1 MQIGYSD
8 DHRAW
13 KEAVEDFCTG
23 VVGPLI
29 ATMDLDRAPS
39 AAEWQRLR
47 AGLLGKGIVD
57 EYPLAPDGSADL
69 IAFAILYE
77 AMARVHSAAAAFITE
92 QLYLP
97 RFLRQLLNQEQLRH
111 FAAHVD
117 RPAVIA
123 ACFTEPDTGS
133 DTAGISTTAR
143 RRADGSWVIN
153 GRKTWI
159 SRGTRAE
166 LAIIYARIVEP
177 GPGSGPEPGPG
188 SGANAGGESSTE
200 PGARPAAENRFGLFL
215 AEVGAGYQAQP
226 IETLG
231 LVAQDLCDVYLDDV
245 VVDDI
250 GRIRGEGRRQIFAA
264 IGPGRA
270 SQALLA
276 VGFAQAALDLA
287 LPYAKQRRQFGRP
300 IAHFQ
305 LVQALLADMAIGV
318 TSSRLMAYHAI
329 NAIVDR
335 GPAAARAEVSMAK
348 AYCTETAVRV
358 ASLGMEVQGAMGLAR
373 ETGAERIFR
382 DARMM
387 IVPDGT
393 AQIQRLIIG
402 EQLTGLDG
410 FR

>member
-1 MQIGYSD
+1 
-8 DHRAW
+8 
-13 KEAVEDFCTG
+13 
-23 VVGPLI
+23 
-29 ATMDLDRAPS
+29 
-39 AAEWQRLR
+39 
-47 AGLLGKGIVD
+47 
-57 EYPLAPDGSADL
+57 
-69 IAFAILYE
+69 
-77 AMARVHSAAAAFITE
+77 
-92 QLYLP
+92 
-97 RFLRQLLNQEQLRH
+97 
-111 FAAHVD
+111 
-117 RPAVIA
+117 VIA

-133 DTAGISTTAR
+133 DTAGITTTAR
-143 RRADGSWVIN
+143 RRPDGSWVIN

-177 GPGSGPEPGPG
+177 G
-188 SGANAGGESSTE
+188 GESGTE
-200 PGARPAAENRFGLFL
+200 PSIRTAAEDRFGLFL
-215 AEVGAGYQAQP
+215 AEVGPGYQAQP

-300 IAHFQ
+300 IAQFQ

-318 TSSRLMAYHAI
+318 TSSRLMAYNAI
-329 NAIVDR
+329 NTIIER
-335 GPAAARAEVSMAK
+335 GPADARAEVSMAK

>member
-1 MQIGYSD
+1 MRIGYSE
-8 DHRAW
+8 HHLAW
-13 KEAVEDFCTG
+13 KDAVDGFCAG

-29 ATMDLDRAPS
+29 ETMDLDRAPS
-39 AAEWQRLR
+39 AQDWQRLR
-47 AGLLGKGIVD
+47 AGLVGKGVVD
-57 EYPLAPDGSADL
+57 EYPTDPDGADDL
-69 IAFAILYE
+69 IAFGILYE
-77 AMARVHSAAAAFITE
+77 AMARVHSAAAAFVTE

-97 RFLRQLLNQEQLRH
+97 RFLRRLLDDEQRSH
-111 FAAHVD
+111 FAAHVE

-133 DTAGISTTAR
+133 DTAGITTTAR
-143 RRADGSWVIN
+143 RQPDGSWVIN

-177 GPGSGPEPGPG
+177 EPEP
-188 SGANAGGESSTE
+188 NAED
-200 PGARPAAENRFGLFL
+200 RFGLFL
-215 AEVGAGYQAQP
+215 AEVGGIGAGFQARP

-231 LVAQDLCDVYLDDV
+231 LVAQDLCDVYLDNV
-245 VVDDI
+245 VVPDI

-287 LPYAKQRRQFGRP
+287 LPYAKQRTQFGRP
-300 IAHFQ
+300 IARFQ

-318 TSSRLMAYHAI
+318 TSSRLMAY
-329 NAIVDR
+329 NAVNALIER
-335 GPAAARAEVSMAK
+335 GPADARAEVSMAK

-358 ASLGMEVQGAMGLAR
+358 ASLGMEVQGAIGLAR

-402 EQLTGLDG
+402 QQLTGLDG

>member
-1 MQIGYSD
+1 VLIGYSD

-13 KEAVEDFCTG
+13 QQAVDGFCGG
-23 VVGPLI
+23 VVRPLI
-29 ATMDLDRAPS
+29 ETMDLSRPPS
-39 AAEWQRLR
+39 ADEWQRLR

-57 EYPLAPDGSADL
+57 DYPTAADGSDDL

-97 RFLRQLLNQEQLRH
+97 RFLRRLLNQEQRRH
-111 FAAHVD
+111 FTGPVG

-133 DTAGISTTAR
+133 DTAGIATTAR
-143 RRADGSWVIN
+143 QRGDGSWVIN

-166 LAIIYARIVEP
+166 LAIIYARIV
-177 GPGSGPEPGPG
+177 GPE
-188 SGANAGGESSTE
+188 AE
-200 PGARPAAENRFGLFL
+200 PELTAEERFGLFL
-215 AEVGAGYQAQP
+215 AEVGGIGAGFQARP

-231 LVAQDLCDVYLDDV
+231 LVAQDLCEVYLDNV
-245 VVDDI
+245 VVPDV

-287 LPYAKQRRQFGRP
+287 LPYATHRTQFGRP
-300 IAHFQ
+300 IARFQ

-318 TSSRLMAYHAI
+318 TSSRLMAYNAI
-329 NAIVDR
+329 NALIDR
-335 GPAAARAEVSMAK
+335 GPADARAEVSMAK

-402 EQLTGLDG
+402 QQLTGFDG

>member
-1 MQIGYSD
+1 VLIGYSD
-8 DHRAW
+8 GHRAW
-13 KEAVEDFCTG
+13 QQAVDDFCAG
-23 VVGPLI
+23 VVRPLI
-29 ATMDLDRAPS
+29 ETMDLDRAPS
-39 AAEWQRLR
+39 AAEWRRLR

-57 EYPLAPDGSADL
+57 EYPTAADGTDDL

-97 RFLRQLLNQEQLRH
+97 RFLRRLLNDEQRPR
-111 FAAHVD
+111 FAAQVE

-133 DTAGISTTAR
+133 DTAGIATTAR
-143 RRADGSWVIN
+143 QRGDGSWVIN
-153 GRKTWI
+153 GRRTWI

-166 LAIIYARIVEP
+166 LAIIYARIVA
-177 GPGSGPEPGPG
+177 SG
-188 SGANAGGESSTE
+188 TE
-200 PGARPAAENRFGLFL
+200 PELKDENRFGLFL
-215 AEVGAGYQAQP
+215 AEVGGTGAGFQARP

-231 LVAQDLCDVYLDDV
+231 LVAQDLCDVYLDNV
-245 VVDDI
+245 VVPDI

-287 LPYAKQRRQFGRP
+287 LPYARQRTQFGRP
-300 IAHFQ
+300 IARFQ

-318 TSSRLMAYHAI
+318 TSSRLMAYNAI
-329 NAIVDR
+329 NALIDR
-335 GPAAARAEVSMAK
+335 GPADARAEVSMAK

-402 EQLTGLDG
+402 QQLTGLDG

>member
-13 KEAVEDFCTG
+13 KESVDDFCAG
-23 VVGPLI
+23 VVAPLI
-29 ATMDLDRAPS
+29 ATMDLNRAPS
-39 AAEWQRLR
+39 AGEWQRLR
-47 AGLLGKGIVD
+47 DGLVGKGVVD
-57 EYPLAPDGSADL
+57 EYPTNAGGADDL
-69 IAFAILYE
+69 MAFAILYE
-77 AMARVHSAAAAFITE
+77 AMARVHSAAAAFVTE

-97 RFLRQLLNQEQLRH
+97 RFLRQLLNDEQRRH
-111 FAAHVD
+111 FAAHVE

-133 DTAGISTTAR
+133 DTAGITTTAR
-143 RRADGSWVIN
+143 RQPDGSWVIN

-166 LAIIYARIVEP
+166 LAIVYARIAEP
-177 GPGSGPEPGPG
+177 ERTPDSEPAADPEP
-188 SGANAGGESSTE
+188 T
-200 PGARPAAENRFGLFL
+200 AEGRFGLFL
-215 AEVGAGYQAQP
+215 AEVGPGFQARP

-231 LVAQDLCDVYLDDV
+231 LVAQDLCDVYLDNV
-245 VVDDI
+245 VVPDI

-287 LPYAKQRRQFGRP
+287 LPYARQRTQFGRP
-300 IAHFQ
+300 IAGFQ

-318 TSSRLMAYHAI
+318 TSSRLMAYNAI
-329 NAIVDR
+329 NALIER

-358 ASLGMEVQGAMGLAR
+358 ASLGMEVQGAIGLAR

-402 EQLTGLDG
+402 QQLTGLDG

>member
-1 MQIGYSD
+1 VLIGYSD

-13 KEAVEDFCTG
+13 KEAVDGFCAG
-23 VVGPLI
+23 VVAPLI
-29 ATMDLDRAPS
+29 ATMDLSRAPS
-39 AAEWQRLR
+39 AAEWLRLR
-47 AGLLGKGIVD
+47 AGLLGKGTVD
-57 EYPLAPDGSADL
+57 EYPTAADGSDDL
-69 IAFAILYE
+69 VAFAILYE

-92 QLYLP
+92 QRYLP
-97 RFLRQLLNQEQLRH
+97 RFLRRLLNDEQRRH
-111 FAAHVD
+111 FAAQVE

-133 DTAGISTTAR
+133 DTAGIATTAR
-143 RRADGSWVIN
+143 QRSDGSWVVN

-177 GPGSGPEPGPG
+177 ESELK
-188 SGANAGGESSTE
+188 AGD
-200 PGARPAAENRFGLFL
+200 RFGLFL
-215 AEVGAGYQAQP
+215 AEVGGIGTGFKARP

-231 LVAQDLCDVYLDDV
+231 LVAQDLCDVYLDNV
-245 VVDDI
+245 VVPDV

-287 LPYAKQRRQFGRP
+287 LPYAKQRTQFGRP
-300 IAHFQ
+300 IARFQ

-318 TSSRLMAYHAI
+318 TSSRLMAYNAI
-329 NAIVDR
+329 NALIDR
-335 GPAAARAEVSMAK
+335 GPADARAEVSMAK

-402 EQLTGLDG
+402 QQLTGLDG

>member
-1 MQIGYSD
+1 MHIGYSE
-8 DHRAW
+8 HHLAW
-13 KEAVEDFCTG
+13 KDAVDGFCTG

-29 ATMDLDRAPS
+29 ETMDLDRAPS
-39 AAEWQRLR
+39 ARDWQRLR
-47 AGLLGKGIVD
+47 DGLLGKGVVD
-57 EYPLAPDGSADL
+57 EYPTAADGSDDL

-77 AMARVHSAAAAFITE
+77 AMARVHSAAAAFVTE

-97 RFLRQLLNQEQLRH
+97 RFLRQLLDEEQRRH

-117 RPAVIA
+117 RPSVIA

-133 DTAGISTTAR
+133 DTAGITTTAR
-143 RRADGSWVIN
+143 RQPDGSWLIN

-177 GPGSGPEPGPG
+177 EPEPRPD
-188 SGANAGGESSTE
+188 SE
-200 PGARPAAENRFGLFL
+200 PSAEGRFGLFL
-215 AEVGAGYQAQP
+215 AEVGPGFQARP

-231 LVAQDLCDVYLDDV
+231 LVAQDLCDVYLDNV
-245 VVDDI
+245 VVADV

-287 LPYAKQRRQFGRP
+287 LPYARQRTQFGRP
-300 IAHFQ
+300 IAGFQ
-305 LVQALLADMAIGV
+305 LVQALLADMAICV
-318 TSSRLMAYHAI
+318 TSSRLMAYNAI
-329 NAIVDR
+329 NALIER
-335 GPAAARAEVSMAK
+335 GPAKARAEVSMAK

-402 EQLTGLDG
+402 QQLTGLDG
-410 FR
+410 FH

>member
-1 MQIGYSD
+1 MV
-8 DHRAW
+8 A
-13 KEAVEDFCTG
+13 
-23 VVGPLI
+23 PLI
-29 ATMDLDRAPS
+29 ATMDLNRAPS
-39 AAEWQRLR
+39 AGEWQRLR

-57 EYPLAPDGSADL
+57 EYPTAADGSDDL

-77 AMARVHSAAAAFITE
+77 AMARVHSAAAAFVTE

-97 RFLRQLLNQEQLRH
+97 RFLRRLLDDEQRRH
-111 FAAHVD
+111 FAAHVE

-133 DTAGISTTAR
+133 DTAGITTTAR
-143 RRADGSWVIN
+143 QTARRQLGRQRPQDLDLPRHPGRAGHHLRPDRRA
-153 GRKTWI
+153 
-159 SRGTRAE
+159 RAE
-166 LAIIYARIVEP
+166 PSPDAPSSRPRTASGCSWPRSA
-177 GPGSGPEPGPG
+177 GSAPGSRPGR
-188 SGANAGGESSTE
+188 S
-200 PGARPAAENRFGLFL
+200 RPS
-215 AEVGAGYQAQP
+215 
-226 IETLG
+226 G
-231 LVAQDLCDVYLDDV
+231 LVAQDLCEVYLDNV
-245 VVDDI
+245 VVPDI

-287 LPYAKQRRQFGRP
+287 LPYARQRTQFGRP
-300 IAHFQ
+300 IARFQ

-318 TSSRLMAYHAI
+318 TSSRLMAYNAI
-329 NAIVDR
+329 NALIDR
-335 GPAAARAEVSMAK
+335 GPADARAEVSMAK

-402 EQLTGLDG
+402 QQLTGLDG

>member
-1 MQIGYSD
+1 VLIGYSD

-13 KEAVEDFCTG
+13 KEAVDGFCAG
-23 VVGPLI
+23 VVAPLI
-29 ATMDLDRAPS
+29 ATMDLSRAPS
-39 AAEWQRLR
+39 AAEWLRLR

-57 EYPLAPDGSADL
+57 EYPTAADGSDDL

-97 RFLRQLLNQEQLRH
+97 RFLRRLLNDEQRRH
-111 FAAHVD
+111 FAAQVE

-133 DTAGISTTAR
+133 DTAGIATTAR
-143 RRADGSWVIN
+143 QRSDGSWVVN

-177 GPGSGPEPGPG
+177 ESEL
-188 SGANAGGESSTE
+188 NAGD
-200 PGARPAAENRFGLFL
+200 RFGLFL
-215 AEVGAGYQAQP
+215 AEVGGAGAGFQARP

-231 LVAQDLCDVYLDDV
+231 LVAQDLCDVYLDNV
-245 VVDDI
+245 VVPDV

-287 LPYAKQRRQFGRP
+287 LPYAKQRTQFGRP
-300 IAHFQ
+300 IARFQ

-318 TSSRLMAYHAI
+318 TSSRLMAYNAI
-329 NAIVDR
+329 NALMDR
-335 GPAAARAEVSMAK
+335 GPADARAEVSMAK

-402 EQLTGLDG
+402 QQLTGLDG

>member
-1 MQIGYSD
+1 MSMHIGYSAE
-8 DHRAW
+8 HRDW
-13 KEAVEDFCTG
+13 KQAVDGFCVG
-23 VVGPLI
+23 VVAPLM
-29 ATMDLDRAPS
+29 ATMDLNRPPS
-39 AAEWQRLR
+39 APEWRRLR

-57 EYPLAPDGSADL
+57 EYPTAADGSEDL

-97 RFLRQLLNQEQLRH
+97 RFLGQLLNEEQRRH
-111 FAAHVD
+111 FAAQVE

-123 ACFTEPDTGS
+123 ACFTEPGTGS
-133 DTAGISTTAR
+133 DTAGITTTAR
-143 RRADGSWVIN
+143 QRSDGSWVID

-166 LAIIYARIVEP
+166 LAIVYARIAE
-177 GPGSGPEPGPG
+177 
-188 SGANAGGESSTE
+188 AE
-200 PGARPAAENRFGLFL
+200 PGAAAGPAAEPGTGPEDRFGLFL
-215 AEVGAGYQAQP
+215 AEVGPGFLARP

-231 LVAQDLCDVYLDDV
+231 LVAQDLCDVYLDHV
-245 VVDDI
+245 VVPDI

-287 LPYAKQRRQFGRP
+287 LPYAKQRTQFGRP
-300 IAHFQ
+300 IARFQ

-318 TSSRLMAYHAI
+318 TSSRLMAYNAI
-329 NAIVDR
+329 NALIDR
-335 GPAAARAEVSMAK
+335 GPADARAEVSMAK

>member
-1 MQIGYSD
+1 MRIEYSEH
-8 DHRAW
+8 HRAW
-13 KEAVEDFCTG
+13 KDAVDGFCAG

-29 ATMDLDRAPS
+29 ETMDLNRAPS
-39 AAEWQRLR
+39 AQDWQRLR
-47 AGLLGKGIVD
+47 AGLLGKGVVD
-57 EYPLAPDGSADL
+57 EYPTDPGGGDDL

-97 RFLRQLLNQEQLRH
+97 RFLRQLLNEEQLRH
-111 FAAHVD
+111 FAAHVN
-117 RPAVIA
+117 RPSVIA

-133 DTAGISTTAR
+133 DTAGITTTAR
-143 RRADGSWVIN
+143 RQPDGSWVIN

-177 GPGSGPEPGPG
+177 ELR
-188 SGANAGGESSTE
+188 AEAGTE
-200 PGARPAAENRFGLFL
+200 DGFGLFL
-215 AEVGAGYQAQP
+215 AEVGAGFQARR

-231 LVAQDLCDVYLDDV
+231 LVAQDLCDVYLDNIIV
-245 VVDDI
+245 GDI

-287 LPYAKQRRQFGRP
+287 LPYARQRTQFGRP
-300 IAHFQ
+300 IARFQ

-318 TSSRLMAYHAI
+318 TSSRLMAYNAI
-329 NAIVDR
+329 NALIER
-335 GPAAARAEVSMAK
+335 GPAEARAEVSMAK

-402 EQLTGLDG
+402 QQLTGIDG

>member
-1 MQIGYSD
+1 MLIGYTD

-13 KEAVEDFCTG
+13 KEAVDDFCAG
-23 VVGPLI
+23 VVAPLI

-39 AAEWQRLR
+39 ADEWQRLR

-57 EYPLAPDGSADL
+57 GYPLAADGSADL

-97 RFLRQLLNQEQLRH
+97 RFLRLLLDEEQLRH
-111 FAAHVD
+111 FAAHVE
-117 RPAVIA
+117 RPSVIA

-133 DTAGISTTAR
+133 DTAGIATTAR
-143 RRADGSWVIN
+143 RQPGGSWVIN

-166 LAIIYARIVEP
+166 LAIIYARIVEQDA
-177 GPGSGPEPGPG
+177 G
-188 SGANAGGESSTE
+188 SGANSGT
-200 PGARPAAENRFGLFL
+200 PAAGNRFGLFL
-215 AEVGAGYQAQP
+215 AKVGQGYQARP
-226 IETLG
+226 IQTLG
-231 LVAQDLCDVYLDDV
+231 LVAQDLCDVYLDNV
-245 VVDDI
+245 TVPAI
-250 GRIRGEGRRQIFAA
+250 GRIRGEGRKQIFAA

-276 VGFAQAALDLA
+276 TGFAQAALDLA
-287 LPYAKQRRQFGRP
+287 LPYAKERHQFGRP
-300 IAHFQ
+300 IAQFQ
-305 LVQALLADMAIGV
+305 LVQALLAEMAIGV
-318 TSSRLMAYHAI
+318 TSSRLMAYNAI
-329 NAIVDR
+329 NALIERD
-335 GPAAARAEVSMAK
+335 PAAARAEVSMAK

-402 EQLTGLDG
+402 ERLTGLDG

>member
-1 MQIGYSD
+1 VLIGYSD

-13 KEAVEDFCTG
+13 KEAVDGFCAG
-23 VVGPLI
+23 VVAPLI
-29 ATMDLDRAPS
+29 ATMDLSRAPS
-39 AAEWQRLR
+39 AGEWLRLR

-57 EYPLAPDGSADL
+57 EYPTAADGSDDL

-97 RFLRQLLNQEQLRH
+97 RFLRRLLNDEQRRH
-111 FAAHVD
+111 FAAQVE

-133 DTAGISTTAR
+133 DTAGIATTAR
-143 RRADGSWVIN
+143 QRSDGSWVVN

-177 GPGSGPEPGPG
+177 ESEL
-188 SGANAGGESSTE
+188 NAGD
-200 PGARPAAENRFGLFL
+200 RFGLFL
-215 AEVGAGYQAQP
+215 AEVGGIGAGFQARP

-231 LVAQDLCDVYLDDV
+231 LVAQDLCDVYLDNV
-245 VVDDI
+245 VVPDI

-287 LPYAKQRRQFGRP
+287 LPYAKQRTQFGRP
-300 IAHFQ
+300 IARFQ

-318 TSSRLMAYHAI
+318 TSSRLMAYNAI
-329 NAIVDR
+329 NALIDR
-335 GPAAARAEVSMAK
+335 GPADARAEVSMAK

-402 EQLTGLDG
+402 QQLTGLDG

>member
-1 MQIGYSD
+1 VLIGYSD

-13 KEAVEDFCTG
+13 KEAVDDFCAG
-23 VVGPLI
+23 VVAPLI
-29 ATMDLDRAPS
+29 ATMDLNRAPS
-39 AAEWQRLR
+39 AGEWQRLR

-57 EYPLAPDGSADL
+57 EYPTAADGSDDL

-97 RFLRQLLNQEQLRH
+97 GFLRRLLSDEQRRH
-111 FAAHVD
+111 FAAQVD

-133 DTAGISTTAR
+133 DTAGIATTAR
-143 RRADGSWVIN
+143 QRSDGSWVVN

-166 LAIIYARIVEP
+166 LAIIYARIV
-177 GPGSGPEPGPG
+177 GPG
-188 SGANAGGESSTE
+188 AQVNTE
-200 PGARPAAENRFGLFL
+200 ERFGLFL
-215 AEVGAGYQAQP
+215 AEVGGIGAGFQARP

-231 LVAQDLCDVYLDDV
+231 LVAQDLCDVYLDNV
-245 VVDDI
+245 VVPDV

-287 LPYAKQRRQFGRP
+287 LPYARQRTQFGRP
-300 IAHFQ
+300 IARFQ

-318 TSSRLMAYHAI
+318 TSSRLMAYNAI
-329 NAIVDR
+329 NALIDR
-335 GPAAARAEVSMAK
+335 GPADARAEVSMAK

-402 EQLTGLDG
+402 QQLTGLDG

>member
-1 MQIGYSD
+1 MRIGYSE
-8 DHRAW
+8 HHLAW
-13 KEAVEDFCTG
+13 KDAVDAFCAG

-29 ATMDLDRAPS
+29 ETMDLDRAPS
-39 AAEWQRLR
+39 AREWQRLR
-47 AGLLGKGIVD
+47 DGLLGKGVVD
-57 EYPLAPDGSADL
+57 EYPTGPDGADDL

-77 AMARVHSAAAAFITE
+77 AMARVHSAAAAFVTE

-97 RFLRQLLNQEQLRH
+97 RFLRQLLDEEQRRH

-117 RPAVIA
+117 RPSVIA

-133 DTAGISTTAR
+133 DTAGITTTAR
-143 RRADGSWVIN
+143 RQPDGSWLIN

-177 GPGSGPEPGPG
+177 EAE
-188 SGANAGGESSTE
+188 ANSKPTADPKPTAES
-200 PGARPAAENRFGLFL
+200 RFGLFL
-215 AEVGAGYQAQP
+215 AEVGPGFQARP

-231 LVAQDLCDVYLDDV
+231 LVAQDLCDVYLDNV
-245 VVDDI
+245 VVADI

-287 LPYAKQRRQFGRP
+287 LPYARQRTQFGRP
-300 IAHFQ
+300 IARFQ

-318 TSSRLMAYHAI
+318 TSSRLMAYNAI
-329 NAIVDR
+329 NALIER
-335 GPAAARAEVSMAK
+335 GPAETRAEVSMAK

-402 EQLTGLDG
+402 QQLTGLDG

>member
-1 MQIGYSD
+1 MLIGYSD

-13 KEAVEDFCTG
+13 KEAVDAFCAG
-23 VVGPLI
+23 VVSPLI
-29 ATMDLDRAPS
+29 ETMDLNRAPPDQ
-39 AAEWQRLR
+39 EWQRLR

-97 RFLRQLLNQEQLRH
+97 RFLRQLLNDEQRRH

-133 DTAGISTTAR
+133 DTAGITTTAR
-143 RRADGSWVIN
+143 RQPDGSWVIN

-166 LAIIYARIVEP
+166 LAIIYARIV
-177 GPGSGPEPGPG
+177 
-188 SGANAGGESSTE
+188 A
-200 PGARPAAENRFGLFL
+200 PGAEDRFGLFL
-215 AEVGAGYQAQP
+215 AEVGPGYRARR

-245 VVDDI
+245 LVADI

-287 LPYAKQRRQFGRP
+287 LPYARQRRQFGRP
-300 IAHFQ
+300 IAQFQ

-318 TSSRLMAYHAI
+318 TSSRLMAYNAI
-329 NAIVDR
+329 NAIIDR
-335 GPAAARAEVSMAK
+335 GPADARAEVSMAK

-402 EQLTGLDG
+402 EQLTGLEG

>member
-13 KEAVEDFCTG
+13 KEAVDDFCAG
-23 VVGPLI
+23 VVAPLI
-29 ATMDLDRAPS
+29 VTMDLDRAPS
-39 AAEWQRLR
+39 AGEWQRLR

-57 EYPLAPDGSADL
+57 EYPVAADGSADL
-69 IAFAILYE
+69 IGFAILYE

-97 RFLRQLLNQEQLRH
+97 RFLRQLLNDEQLRH

-133 DTAGISTTAR
+133 DTAGITTTAR
-143 RRADGSWVIN
+143 RRPDGSWVIN

-177 GPGSGPEPGPG
+177 G
-188 SGANAGGESSTE
+188 GESGTE
-200 PGARPAAENRFGLFL
+200 PSIRTAAEDRFGLFL
-215 AEVGAGYQAQP
+215 AEVGPGYQAQP

-287 LPYAKQRRQFGRP
+287 LPYAKQRSQFGRP
-300 IAHFQ
+300 IAQFQ

-318 TSSRLMAYHAI
+318 TSSRLMAYNAI
-329 NAIVDR
+329 NTIIER
-335 GPAAARAEVSMAK
+335 GPADARAEVSMAK

>member
-1 MQIGYSD
+1 MRIAYSD
-8 DHRAW
+8 DHQAW
-13 KEAVEDFCTG
+13 QQAVDDFCAG
-23 VVGPLI
+23 VVTPLI
-29 ATMDLDRAPS
+29 SGMDLDRAPS
-39 AAEWQRLR
+39 AADWRRLR
-47 AGLLGKGIVD
+47 DGLLGHGIVD
-57 EYPLAPDGSADL
+57 EYPTTADGDDDL

-77 AMARVHSAAAAFITE
+77 AMARVHSAAAAFVTE

-97 RFLRQLLNQEQLRH
+97 RFLRRLLNDEQLRH
-111 FAAHVD
+111 FKHHVE
-117 RPAVIA
+117 RPSVIA

-133 DTAGISTTAR
+133 DTAGIATTAR
-143 RRADGSWVIN
+143 RRTDGSWVIN

-166 LAIIYARIVEP
+166 LAIIYARVVEDGRP
-177 GPGSGPEPGPG
+177 GRAGP
-188 SGANAGGESSTE
+188 AGED
-200 PGARPAAENRFGLFL
+200 RFGLFL
-215 AEVGAGYQAQP
+215 AEVGPGFAARR

-245 VVDDI
+245 VVADI

-287 LPYAKQRRQFGRP
+287 LPYARQRTQFGRP
-300 IAHFQ
+300 IGQFQ

-318 TSSRLMAYHAI
+318 TSSRLMAYSAI
-329 NAIVDR
+329 SALIER
-335 GPAAARAEVSMAK
+335 GPARARAEVSMAK

-402 EQLTGLDG
+402 QQLTGFDG

>member
-1 MQIGYSD
+1 VLIGYSD
-8 DHRAW
+8 GHRAW
-13 KEAVEDFCTG
+13 QQAVDDFCAG
-23 VVGPLI
+23 VVRPLI
-29 ATMDLDRAPS
+29 ETMDLDRAPS
-39 AAEWQRLR
+39 AAEWRRLR

-57 EYPLAPDGSADL
+57 EYPTAADGTDDL

-97 RFLRQLLNQEQLRH
+97 RFLRRLLNDEQRPH
-111 FAAHVD
+111 FAAQVE

-133 DTAGISTTAR
+133 DTAGIATTAR
-143 RRADGSWVIN
+143 QRGDGSWVIN

-166 LAIIYARIVEP
+166 LAIIYARIVAP
-177 GPGSGPEPGPG
+177 D
-188 SGANAGGESSTE
+188 TE
-200 PGARPAAENRFGLFL
+200 PELKDENRFGLFL
-215 AEVGAGYQAQP
+215 AEVGGSGAGFQARP

-231 LVAQDLCDVYLDDV
+231 LVAQDLCDVYLDNV
-245 VVDDI
+245 VVPDI

-287 LPYAKQRRQFGRP
+287 LPYARQRTQFGRP
-300 IAHFQ
+300 IARFQ

-318 TSSRLMAYHAI
+318 TSSRLMAYNAI
-329 NAIVDR
+329 NALIDR
-335 GPAAARAEVSMAK
+335 GPADARAEVSMAK

-402 EQLTGLDG
+402 QQLTGLDG

>member
-1 MQIGYSD
+1 VLIGYAP

-13 KEAVEDFCTG
+13 KQAVDDFCAG
-23 VVGPLI
+23 VVRPLI
-29 ATMDLDRAPS
+29 ETMDLDRAPS
-39 AAEWQRLR
+39 AAEWRRLR
-47 AGLLGKGIVD
+47 SGLLGKGIVD
-57 EYPLAPDGSADL
+57 EYPTAADGGDDL

-77 AMARVHSAAAAFITE
+77 AMARVHSAAAAFVTE

-97 RFLRQLLNQEQLRH
+97 RFLRRLLDEEQRRH
-111 FAAHVD
+111 FAAHVE

-133 DTAGISTTAR
+133 DTAGITTTAR
-143 RRADGSWVIN
+143 RQPDGSWVIN

-177 GPGSGPEPGPG
+177 VPEP
-188 SGANAGGESSTE
+188 T
-200 PGARPAAENRFGLFL
+200 AEGRFGLFL
-215 AEVGAGYQAQP
+215 AEVGGIGAGFQARP

-231 LVAQDLCDVYLDDV
+231 LVAQDLCEVYLDNV
-245 VVDDI
+245 VVPDI
-250 GRIRGEGRRQIFAA
+250 GRIHGEGRRQIFAA

-287 LPYAKQRRQFGRP
+287 LPYARQRTQFGRP
-300 IAHFQ
+300 IARFQ

-318 TSSRLMAYHAI
+318 TSSRLMAY
-329 NAIVDR
+329 NAVNALIDR
-335 GPAAARAEVSMAK
+335 GPADARAEVSMAK

-402 EQLTGLDG
+402 QQLTGLDG

>member
-13 KEAVEDFCTG
+13 KEAVDDFCAG
-23 VVGPLI
+23 VVAPLI

-57 EYPLAPDGSADL
+57 EYPLAADGSADL
-69 IAFAILYE
+69 IGFAILYE

-97 RFLRQLLNQEQLRH
+97 RFLRQLLNDEQLRH
-111 FAAHVD
+111 FAGHID

-133 DTAGISTTAR
+133 DTAGITTTAR
-143 RRADGSWVIN
+143 RRPDGSWVIN

-166 LAIIYARIVEP
+166 LAIIYARIAPPGVESGPKRGAGSGTEP
-177 GPGSGPEPGPG
+177 GI
-188 SGANAGGESSTE
+188 E
-200 PGARPAAENRFGLFL
+200 PGARPAAEDRFGLFL
-215 AEVGAGYQAQP
+215 AEVGPGYQAQP

-245 VVDDI
+245 VVADI

-300 IAHFQ
+300 IARFQ

-329 NAIVDR
+329 NAIIDR

>member
-1 MQIGYSD
+1 MLIGYSD

-13 KEAVEDFCTG
+13 QDAVDDFCAG
-23 VVGPLI
+23 VVAPLI
-29 ATMDLDRAPS
+29 ATMELNRAPS
-39 AAEWQRLR
+39 AGEWQRLR

-57 EYPLAPDGSADL
+57 EYPTAADGSDDL

-97 RFLRQLLNQEQLRH
+97 RFLRRLLNEEQRRH
-111 FAAHVD
+111 FAAQVE

-133 DTAGISTTAR
+133 DTAGIATTAR
-143 RRADGSWVIN
+143 RRGDGSWVVN

-166 LAIIYARIVEP
+166 LAIIYARIVE
-177 GPGSGPEPGPG
+177 
-188 SGANAGGESSTE
+188 TE
-200 PGARPAAENRFGLFL
+200 PEAELKAEPKFTAEDRFGLFL
-215 AEVGAGYQAQP
+215 AEVGGVGAGFQARP

-231 LVAQDLCDVYLDDV
+231 LVAQDLCDVYLDNV
-245 VVDDI
+245 VVPDI

-287 LPYAKQRRQFGRP
+287 LPYAKQRTQFGRP
-300 IAHFQ
+300 IARFQ

-318 TSSRLMAYHAI
+318 TSSRLMAYNAI
-329 NAIVDR
+329 NALIDR
-335 GPAAARAEVSMAK
+335 GPADARAEVSMAK

-402 EQLTGLDG
+402 QQLTGLDG

>member
-1 MQIGYSD
+1 MLIGYSD

-13 KEAVEDFCTG
+13 KEAVDDFCAG
-23 VVGPLI
+23 VVVPLI
-29 ATMDLDRAPS
+29 ATMDLDRAPA

-57 EYPLAPDGSADL
+57 EYPLAADGSDDL

-97 RFLRQLLNQEQLRH
+97 RFLRQLLTKEQRRH

-133 DTAGISTTAR
+133 DTAGITTTAR
-143 RRADGSWVIN
+143 RRPDGSWVIN

-177 GPGSGPEPGPG
+177 G
-188 SGANAGGESSTE
+188 
-200 PGARPAAENRFGLFL
+200 AEDHFGLFL

-245 VVDDI
+245 VVGDI

-276 VGFAQAALDLA
+276 VGLAQAALDLA
-287 LPYAKQRRQFGRP
+287 LPYAKQRQQFGRP
-300 IAHFQ
+300 IARFQ

-318 TSSRLMAYHAI
+318 TSSRLMAYNAI
-329 NAIVDR
+329 NALIDR

-348 AYCTETAVRV
+348 AHCTETAVRV

>member
-1 MQIGYSD
+1 VLIGYSD

-13 KEAVEDFCTG
+13 KEAVDGFCAG
-23 VVGPLI
+23 VVAPLI
-29 ATMDLDRAPS
+29 ATMDLSRAPS
-39 AAEWQRLR
+39 AAEWLRLR

-57 EYPLAPDGSADL
+57 EYPTAADGSDDL

-97 RFLRQLLNQEQLRH
+97 RFLRRLLNEEQRHH
-111 FAAHVD
+111 FAAQVE

-133 DTAGISTTAR
+133 DTAGIATTAR
-143 RRADGSWVIN
+143 QRSDGSWVVN

-166 LAIIYARIVEP
+166 LAIIYARIV
-177 GPGSGPEPGPG
+177 GPE
-188 SGANAGGESSTE
+188 SELKAGD
-200 PGARPAAENRFGLFL
+200 RFGLFL
-215 AEVGAGYQAQP
+215 AEVGGAGAGFRARP

-231 LVAQDLCDVYLDDV
+231 LVAQDLCDVYLDNV
-245 VVDDI
+245 VVPDV

-287 LPYAKQRRQFGRP
+287 LPYAKQRTQFGRP
-300 IAHFQ
+300 IARFQ

-318 TSSRLMAYHAI
+318 TSSRLMAYNAI
-329 NAIVDR
+329 NALIDR
-335 GPAAARAEVSMAK
+335 GPADARAEVSMAK

-402 EQLTGLDG
+402 QQLTGLDG

>member
-1 MQIGYSD
+1 VLIGYAP

-13 KEAVEDFCTG
+13 KQAVDDFCAG
-23 VVGPLI
+23 VVRPLI
-29 ATMDLDRAPS
+29 ETMDLDRAPS
-39 AAEWQRLR
+39 ASEWRRLR
-47 AGLLGKGIVD
+47 GGLLGKGIVD
-57 EYPLAPDGSADL
+57 EYPTAADGGDDL

-77 AMARVHSAAAAFITE
+77 AMARVHSAAAAFVTE

-97 RFLRQLLNQEQLRH
+97 RFLRRLLDDEQRRH
-111 FAAHVD
+111 FAAHVE

-133 DTAGISTTAR
+133 DTAGIATTAR
-143 RRADGSWVIN
+143 PRGDGSWVIN

-166 LAIIYARIVEP
+166 LAIIYARIVDPEAEP
-177 GPGSGPEPGPG
+177 D
-188 SGANAGGESSTE
+188 
-200 PGARPAAENRFGLFL
+200 AEDRFGLFL
-215 AEVGAGYQAQP
+215 AEVGGIGSGFQARP

-231 LVAQDLCDVYLDDV
+231 LVAQDLCEVYLDNV
-245 VVDDI
+245 VVPDI

-287 LPYAKQRRQFGRP
+287 LPYAKQRTQFGRP
-300 IAHFQ
+300 IARFQ

-318 TSSRLMAYHAI
+318 TSSRLMAY
-329 NAIVDR
+329 NAVNALIDR
-335 GPAAARAEVSMAK
+335 GPADARAEVSMAK

-402 EQLTGLDG
+402 QQLTGLDG

>member
-13 KEAVEDFCTG
+13 KEAVDDFCGG
-23 VVGPLI
+23 VVAPLI
-29 ATMDLDRAPS
+29 ATMDLNRAPS

-57 EYPLAPDGSADL
+57 EYPLAADGSADL

-77 AMARVHSAAAAFITE
+77 AMARVHSAAAAFVTE

-97 RFLRQLLNQEQLRH
+97 RFLRQLLDDEQLRH
-111 FAAHVD
+111 FAAQVE
-117 RPAVIA
+117 RPPVIA

-133 DTAGISTTAR
+133 DTAGIATTAR
-143 RRADGSWVIN
+143 RRPDGRWVIN

-166 LAIIYARIVEP
+166 LAMIYARIAEP
-177 GPGSGPEPGPG
+177 GTNF
-188 SGANAGGESSTE
+188 AAKST
-200 PGARPAAENRFGLFL
+200 AEDRFGLFL
-215 AEVGAGYQAQP
+215 AEVGPGYQARP

-245 VVDDI
+245 VVEEI

-287 LPYAKQRRQFGRP
+287 LPYARQRRQFGRP
-300 IAHFQ
+300 IARFQ

-329 NAIVDR
+329 NALVER
-335 GPAAARAEVSMAK
+335 GPADARAEVSMAK

-402 EQLTGLDG
+402 EQLTGFDG

>member
-1 MQIGYSD
+1 MEIGYSD
-8 DHRAW
+8 DHLAW
-13 KEAVEDFCTG
+13 KEAVDDFCGG
-23 VVGPLI
+23 VVAPLI

-39 AAEWQRLR
+39 AAQWQRLR

-57 EYPLAPDGSADL
+57 EYPQAADGSADL

-97 RFLRQLLNQEQLRH
+97 RFLRQLLNEEQRRH
-111 FAAHVD
+111 FAAHVG

-143 RRADGSWVIN
+143 QRPDGRWVIN

-166 LAIIYARIVEP
+166 LAIIYARI
-177 GPGSGPEPGPG
+177 
-188 SGANAGGESSTE
+188 AE
-200 PGARPAAENRFGLFL
+200 PGADDRFGLFL
-215 AEVGAGYQAQP
+215 AEVGPGYRAQP

-231 LVAQDLCDVYLDDV
+231 LAAQDLCDVYLDDV

-276 VGFAQAALDLA
+276 TGFAQAALDLA
-287 LPYAKQRRQFGRP
+287 LPYAGQRRQFGRP
-300 IAHFQ
+300 IARFQ

-318 TSSRLMAYHAI
+318 TSSRLMAYNAV
-329 NAIVDR
+329 NAIIDR

-402 EQLTGLDG
+402 QQLTGLDG

>member
-1 MQIGYSD
+1 MRIGYSE
-8 DHRAW
+8 HHLAW
-13 KEAVEDFCTG
+13 KDAVDGFCAG

-29 ATMDLDRAPS
+29 ETIDLDRAPS
-39 AAEWQRLR
+39 AQDWRRLR
-47 AGLLGKGIVD
+47 AGLIGKGVVD
-57 EYPLAPDGSADL
+57 EYPTDSDGADDL

-77 AMARVHSAAAAFITE
+77 AMARVHSAAAAFVTE

-97 RFLRQLLNQEQLRH
+97 RFLRRLLNDEQRRH

-117 RPAVIA
+117 RPSVIA

-133 DTAGISTTAR
+133 DTAGIATTAR
-143 RRADGSWVIN
+143 QRSDGSWVVN

-177 GPGSGPEPGPG
+177 EPEPD
-188 SGANAGGESSTE
+188 
-200 PGARPAAENRFGLFL
+200 AEDRFGLFL
-215 AEVGAGYQAQP
+215 ADVGGIDAGFQARP

-231 LVAQDLCDVYLDDV
+231 LVAQDLCDVYLDNV
-245 VVDDI
+245 VVPDV

-287 LPYAKQRRQFGRP
+287 LPYAKQRTQFGRP
-300 IAHFQ
+300 IARFQ

-318 TSSRLMAYHAI
+318 TSSRLMAYNAI
-329 NAIVDR
+329 NALIDR
-335 GPAAARAEVSMAK
+335 GPADARAEVSMAK

-358 ASLGMEVQGAMGLAR
+358 ASLGMEVQGAIGLAR

-402 EQLTGLDG
+402 QQLTGLDG

>member
-1 MQIGYSD
+1 MLIGYSD

-13 KEAVEDFCTG
+13 QEAVDGFCAG
-23 VVGPLI
+23 VVAPLI
-29 ATMDLDRAPS
+29 ATMDLNRAPS

-47 AGLLGKGIVD
+47 AGVLGKGIVD
-57 EYPLAPDGSADL
+57 EYPTAADGGDDL

-77 AMARVHSAAAAFITE
+77 AMARVHSAAAAFVTE

-97 RFLRQLLNQEQLRH
+97 RFLRRLLNEEQRRH
-111 FAAHVD
+111 FAAQVE

-133 DTAGISTTAR
+133 DTAGIATTAR
-143 RRADGSWVIN
+143 QRTDGSWVVN

-177 GPGSGPEPGPG
+177 EPEPEPGPG
-188 SGANAGGESSTE
+188 LK
-200 PGARPAAENRFGLFL
+200 AEDRFGLFL
-215 AEVGAGYQAQP
+215 AEVGGIGSGFQARP

-231 LVAQDLCDVYLDDV
+231 LVAQDLCDVYLDNV
-245 VVDDI
+245 VVPDI
-250 GRIRGEGRRQIFAA
+250 GRIHGEGRRQIFAA

-287 LPYAKQRRQFGRP
+287 LPYAKERTQFGRP
-300 IAHFQ
+300 IARFQ

-318 TSSRLMAYHAI
+318 TSSRLMAY
-329 NAIVDR
+329 NAISALIDR
-335 GPAAARAEVSMAK
+335 GPAEARAEVSMAK

-402 EQLTGLDG
+402 QQLTGLDG

>member
-1 MQIGYSD
+1 MLIGYSD

-13 KEAVEDFCTG
+13 KEAVDGFCAD

-29 ATMDLDRAPS
+29 ETMDLNRAPS
-39 AAEWQRLR
+39 AREWQRLR
-47 AGLLGKGIVD
+47 AGLLGKRIVD

-97 RFLRQLLNQEQLRH
+97 RLLRQLLNNEQLRH

-117 RPAVIA
+117 RPSVIA

-133 DTAGISTTAR
+133 DTAGITTTAR
-143 RRADGSWVIN
+143 RQPDGSWMIN

-166 LAIIYARIVEP
+166 LAIIYARI
-177 GPGSGPEPGPG
+177 
-188 SGANAGGESSTE
+188 TE
-200 PGARPAAENRFGLFL
+200 PGAEDRFGLFL
-215 AEVGAGYQAQP
+215 AEVGAGYQARR

-245 VVDDI
+245 VVPDI

-287 LPYAKQRRQFGRP
+287 LPYARQRRQFGRP
-300 IAHFQ
+300 IAQFQ

-318 TSSRLMAYHAI
+318 TSSRLMAYNAI
-329 NAIVDR
+329 NALIGR
-335 GPAAARAEVSMAK
+335 GPADARAEVSMAK

>member
-1 MQIGYSD
+1 VLIGYSD

-13 KEAVEDFCTG
+13 QEAVDGFCGG
-23 VVGPLI
+23 VVAPLI

-57 EYPLAPDGSADL
+57 EYPLAADGSADL

-97 RFLRQLLNQEQLRH
+97 RFLRQLLNEEQLAR

-133 DTAGISTTAR
+133 DTAGIATTAR
-143 RRADGSWVIN
+143 RRPDGGWVIN

-166 LAIIYARIVEP
+166 LAIIYARIIEA
-177 GPGSGPEPGPG
+177 
-188 SGANAGGESSTE
+188 GAED
-200 PGARPAAENRFGLFL
+200 RFGLFL

-276 VGFAQAALDLA
+276 TGFAQAALDLA

-300 IAHFQ
+300 IARFQ

-318 TSSRLMAYHAI
+318 TSSRLMAYNAI
-329 NAIVDR
+329 NALIGR